1 MSGSVLEGISAGRIR
16 ALRGVRALS
25 DTFRPRLRA
34 WARDQVDAYAIKT
47 PGVEARCEQLSGGNQ
62 QKIVIAR
69 ELQDDPDVLVLTQ
82 PTRGVDLGAIEFIYR
97 KVAEAADRGCAVILI
112 SADLDEIFRLAD
124 RILVMYGGRIVADV
138 DADTATREQIGMHM
152 AGLEQRT
159 GAA

>member
-1 MSGSVLEGISAGRIR
+1 M
-16 ALRGVRALS
+16 
-25 DTFRPRLRA
+25 
-34 WARDQVDAYAIKT
+34 
-47 PGVEARCEQLSGGNQ
+47 EARCEQLSGGNQ